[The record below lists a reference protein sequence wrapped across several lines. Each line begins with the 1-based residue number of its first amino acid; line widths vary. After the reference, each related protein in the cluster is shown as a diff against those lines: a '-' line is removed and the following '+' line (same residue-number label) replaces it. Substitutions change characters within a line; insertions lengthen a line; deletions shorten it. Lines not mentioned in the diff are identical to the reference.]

1 MARDVAGISR
11 VNMFEKVV
19 DPTTGATFTPVSR
32 TGRKV
37 VYKADDGSR
46 FEAPDYRLR
55 GEDLAY
61 YRMPPNPEAAPFSR
75 SRR

>member
-32 TGRKV
+32 NGRKV

-46 FEAPDYRLR
+46 FEAPDHRMR

-61 YRMPPNPEAAPFSR
+61 YRQPTSVEAAPFSR
-75 SRR
+75 GRR